1 MDESKIVTV
10 KQPSISAPGFTLS
23 APEGE
28 QAGSI
33 RQIFQFEATSVG
45 VVETL
50 AQVSLSA
57 SESLA
62 KLTAGYRR
70 AKLVELFLTI
80 TPTQLAIDNPVTVDV
95 VWVPANS
102 TATPSKILSVYGGQ
116 RFLIGGTLTTS
127 QVIRVPC
134 NLQSVNAMIKDS
146 TIYTDSPKLLVYSPV
161 AKGSPKTP
169 SATVQIAGQILL
181 SAPLLQAL

>member
-1 MDESKIVTV
+1 MDESKVITV
-10 KQPSISAPGFTLS
+10 KQPSVSAPGFTLS
-23 APEGE
+23 PPDGE

-45 VVETL
+45 VSETL
-50 AQVSLSA
+50 AQVNLS
-57 SESLA
+57 SSDSLA
-62 KLTAGYRR
+62 KLTSGYRR

-80 TPTQLAIDNPVTVDV
+80 TPTQGAIDSPVAVDV
-95 VWVPANS
+95 AWVPANS
-102 TATPSKILSVYGGQ
+102 TAPPSKILSVYGGQ
-116 RFLIGGTLTTS
+116 RFLIGGSITTS
-127 QVIRVPC
+127 QIIRVPC

-146 TIYTDSPKLLVYSPV
+146 TIYTDSPKLLVYAPI

-169 SATVQIAGQILL
+169 SATIQIGGQILL